1 MEEKELR
8 NGYTTGSC
16 AAAGVKAALMS
27 LLYHISLQEVEIE
40 TPKGEE
46 LVIPITKVRR
56 RGKFAS
62 AVVQK
67 YAGDDP
73 DVTNGISICVKVSLE
88 KEFPKIER
96 GISKEKC
103 FLYLSLIHI

>member
-1 MEEKELR
+1 MEDRELR

-16 AAAGVKAALMS
+16 AAAAVKAALMS
-27 LLYHISLQEVEIE
+27 LLYHISLQEVEVE

-46 LVIPITKVRR
+46 LVIPILKVRR
-56 RGKFAS
+56 RGNFAS
-62 AVVQK
+62 AAVQK

-73 DVTNGISICVKVSLE
+73 DVTNGISICVKVFLQ

-96 GISKEKC
+96 AIIRG
-103 FLYLSLIHI
+103 